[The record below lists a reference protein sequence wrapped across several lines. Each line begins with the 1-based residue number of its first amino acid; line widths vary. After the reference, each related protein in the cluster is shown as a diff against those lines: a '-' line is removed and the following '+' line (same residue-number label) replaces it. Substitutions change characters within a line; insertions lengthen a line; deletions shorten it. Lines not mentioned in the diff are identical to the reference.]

1 MVFFSWNNQWCEYG
15 GFKNGKT
22 TLFHISVFLFYSLSL
37 SRRASLSQQKCEE
50 RRLLRRIG
58 YLVDN
63 SVKKRKLIREL
74 ETNTKAVKAGASRI
88 MEEKD
93 KRIAELEAIIKEY
106 EETLSNKDKRIAELE
121 EHLEAETEKMPGIDN
136 VSLIRMLTI

>member
-1 MVFFSWNNQWCEYG
+1 
-15 GFKNGKT
+15 
-22 TLFHISVFLFYSLSL
+22 
-37 SRRASLSQQKCEE
+37 
-50 RRLLRRIG
+50 
-58 YLVDN
+58 
-63 SVKKRKLIREL
+63 
-74 ETNTKAVKAGASRI
+74 

>member
-1 MVFFSWNNQWCEYG
+1 
-15 GFKNGKT
+15 
-22 TLFHISVFLFYSLSL
+22 
-37 SRRASLSQQKCEE
+37 
-50 RRLLRRIG
+50 
-58 YLVDN
+58 
-63 SVKKRKLIREL
+63 VKKRKLIREL

-121 EHLEAETEKMPGIDN
+121 EHLEAETEKMPGIDH